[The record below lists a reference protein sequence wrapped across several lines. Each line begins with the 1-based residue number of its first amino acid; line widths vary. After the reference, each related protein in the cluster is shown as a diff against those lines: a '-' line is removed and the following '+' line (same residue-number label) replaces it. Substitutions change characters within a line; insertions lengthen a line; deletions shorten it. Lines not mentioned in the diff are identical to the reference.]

1 MPRERQTED
10 PFIEWLAWLMDESIQ
25 IGPWSVGLDP
35 LIGLIPGVGDMAG
48 AVISTIIIARAMK
61 SGIPKSAVIR
71 MVINVAVDSLG
82 GAVPVVGDLFDFAYK
97 SNVMNVQIYRESLR
111 GEWNPRAIGLYLF
124 SFVPARIFR
133 VFRPAV
139 RSCYRALRV
148 RGLLGKGTAAALI
161 PAFFDLGT
169 IAEDLSR
176 TF

>member
-48 AVISTIIIARAMK
+48 AVVSTIIIARAMK

-82 GAVPVVGDLFDFAYK
+82 GAVPVVGDLAYK

-111 GEWNPRAIGLYLF
+111 GEREPLMDWFFIVFVFLALLVILILPILGLIYL
-124 SFVPARIFR
+124 A
-133 VFRPAV
+133 
-139 RSCYRALRV
+139 
-148 RGLLGKGTAAALI
+148 KLI
-161 PAFFDLGT
+161 AHYVY
-169 IAEDLSR
+169 
-176 TF
+176 

>member
-25 IGPWSVGLDP
+25 IGPWRVGLDP

-48 AVISTIIIARAMK
+48 AVVSTIIIARAMK

-111 GEWNPRAIGLYLF
+111 GEREPLRDWFFIVFVFLALLVILILPILGLIYL
-124 SFVPARIFR
+124 A
-133 VFRPAV
+133 
-139 RSCYRALRV
+139 
-148 RGLLGKGTAAALI
+148 KLI
-161 PAFFDLGT
+161 AHYVY
-169 IAEDLSR
+169 
-176 TF
+176 

>member
-10 PFIEWLAWLMDESIQ
+10 PFIEWLAWQMDESIQ

-48 AVISTIIIARAMK
+48 AVVSTIIIARAMK

-111 GEWNPRAIGLYLF
+111 GEREPLRDWFFIVFVFLALLVILILPILGLIYL
-124 SFVPARIFR
+124 A
-133 VFRPAV
+133 
-139 RSCYRALRV
+139 
-148 RGLLGKGTAAALI
+148 KLI
-161 PAFFDLGT
+161 AHYVY
-169 IAEDLSR
+169 
-176 TF
+176 

>member
-10 PFIEWLAWLMDESIQ
+10 PFIEWLAWQMDESIQ

-97 SNVMNVQIYRESLR
+97 SNVMNVQIYRKSLR
-111 GEWNPRAIGLYLF
+111 GEREPLRDWFFIVFVFLALLVILILPILGLIYL
-124 SFVPARIFR
+124 A
-133 VFRPAV
+133 
-139 RSCYRALRV
+139 
-148 RGLLGKGTAAALI
+148 KLI
-161 PAFFDLGT
+161 AHYVY
-169 IAEDLSR
+169 
-176 TF
+176 

>member
-61 SGIPKSAVIR
+61 SGIPKSAVVR

-97 SNVMNVQIYRESLR
+97 SNVMNVQIYRKSLR
-111 GEWNPRAIGLYLF
+111 GEREPLRDWFFIVFVFLALLVILILPILGLIYL
-124 SFVPARIFR
+124 A
-133 VFRPAV
+133 
-139 RSCYRALRV
+139 
-148 RGLLGKGTAAALI
+148 KLI
-161 PAFFDLGT
+161 AHYVY
-169 IAEDLSR
+169 
-176 TF
+176 

>member
-48 AVISTIIIARAMK
+48 AVVSTIIIARAMK

-111 GEWNPRAIGLYLF
+111 GEREPLRDWFFIVFVFLALLVILILPILGLIYL
-124 SFVPARIFR
+124 A
-133 VFRPAV
+133 
-139 RSCYRALRV
+139 
-148 RGLLGKGTAAALI
+148 KLI
-161 PAFFDLGT
+161 AHYVY
-169 IAEDLSR
+169 
-176 TF
+176 

>member
-1 MPRERQTED
+1 MARFIDELKRTHHCGELRGADEGKEVVLFGWVESYRDHGGCVFVDLRDREGITQIVFD
-10 PFIEWLAWLMDESIQ
+10 PEM
-25 IGPWSVGLDP
+25 
-35 LIGLIPGVGDMAG
+35 
-48 AVISTIIIARAMK
+48 
-61 SGIPKSAVIR
+61 SGF
-71 MVINVAVDSLG
+71 
-82 GAVPVVGDLFDFAYK
+82 GDLPKK
-97 SNVMNVQIYRESLR
+97 SHEVSQSLR

-169 IAEDLSR
+169 MAEDLSR